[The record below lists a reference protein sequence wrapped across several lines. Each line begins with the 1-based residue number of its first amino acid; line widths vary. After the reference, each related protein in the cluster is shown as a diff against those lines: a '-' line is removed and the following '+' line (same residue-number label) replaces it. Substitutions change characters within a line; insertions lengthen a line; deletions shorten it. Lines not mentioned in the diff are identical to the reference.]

1 MAVTISF
8 QALHLHHR
16 PPMSAARIRRARLRR
31 AAMWAQVGWA
41 AFMAGSAA
49 LALGLAGLA
58 TGLTVAGI
66 VGLVVWVVAY
76 GLAIYSTRARAMARG
91 DRTLQEHIARVKRSR
106 YRRSYPSATDSVS
119 SNHVEPYRPPVSL
132 LAPGAD

>member
-8 QALHLHHR
+8 QAPHLHHR
-16 PPMSAARIRRARLRR
+16 PPMSAARMRRARLRR

-41 AFMAGSAA
+41 AFIAGSAA

-58 TGLTVAGI
+58 TGLTVAGV
-66 VGLVVWVVAY
+66 VGLAVWVVAY
-76 GLAIYSTRARAMARG
+76 GLVIYSTRARAMARG

-106 YRRSYPSATDSVS
+106 YRRSYPSASNPAS

>member
-1 MAVTISF
+1 MAVTFSF
-8 QALHLHHR
+8 QAPHLHHR
-16 PPMSAARIRRARLRR
+16 PAMSAARIRRARLRR

-66 VGLVVWVVAY
+66 VGLAVWVVAY

-106 YRRSYPSATDSVS
+106 YRRSYPLASDSVS
-119 SNHVEPYRPPVSL
+119 SNHAEPYRPPPSL